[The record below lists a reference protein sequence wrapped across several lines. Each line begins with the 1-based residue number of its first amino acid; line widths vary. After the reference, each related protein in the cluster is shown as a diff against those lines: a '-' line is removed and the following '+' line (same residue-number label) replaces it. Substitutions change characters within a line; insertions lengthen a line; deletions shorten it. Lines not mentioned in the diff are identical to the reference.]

1 MRDKKRKL
9 AMSKKNIW
17 YLPGPF
23 HRYSED
29 IKALAKASGLRI
41 VDASVTESREDAAD
55 DVPDVTIKELPKV
68 LLIGGGNSSVDIDAF
83 RAELESVGLIVESFA
98 EQALARPEG
107 DLGPIA
113 DRLFQVFEAVNAGV
127 ESLIRERDGEVEKA
141 QNLQRKLDELVAQTA
156 QGRQVSGEERE
167 AKEVAELKAKLDAS
181 NVTYRANA
189 SKESLQKQVDELPK
203 A

>member
-1 MRDKKRKL
+1 
-9 AMSKKNIW
+9 MSNKNIW

-23 HRYSED
+23 HQYQED
-29 IKALAKASGLRI
+29 VKALAKASGLRI

-55 DVPDVTIKELPKV
+55 DVPDVTIKELPTV
-68 LLIGGGNSSVDIDAF
+68 LLLGGGNSSVDIDAF

-98 EQALARPEG
+98 DQALVRPEG

-127 ESLIRERDGEVEKA
+127 ESLIRERDGGAEKVNSLQKQVDDLLA
-141 QNLQRKLDELVAQTA
+141 QAAKARLET
-156 QGRQVSGEERE
+156 EESKE
-167 AKEVAELKAKLDAS
+167 AKDVAELKAQLDAAK
-181 NVTYRANA
+181 VTYRANA
-189 SKESLQKQVDELPK
+189 SKESLQKQVEELPK

>member
-1 MRDKKRKL
+1 
-9 AMSKKNIW
+9 MSNKNIW

-23 HRYSED
+23 HQYQED
-29 IKALAKASGLRI
+29 VKALAKENGLRI

-55 DVPDVTIKELPKV
+55 DVPEVTVKEVPKV
-68 LLIGGGNSSVDIDAF
+68 LLIDGSNSSVNIDAF

-98 EQALARPEG
+98 DQALVRPEG

-127 ESLIRERDGEVEKA
+127 ESLIRQRDGEVEKVKA
-141 QNLQRKLDELVAQTA
+141 LQL
-156 QGRQVSGEERE
+156 QVDDLLQQADKAGQVDTE
-167 AKEVAELKAKLDAS
+167 AKEIAGLKAKLDEAK
-181 NVTYRANA
+181 VPYRANA
-189 SKESLQKQVDELPK
+189 SKESLEKLVADLPK

>member
-1 MRDKKRKL
+1 
-9 AMSKKNIW
+9 MSNKNIW

-23 HRYSED
+23 HQYQED
-29 IKALAKASGLRI
+29 VKALAKASGLRI

-55 DVPDVTIKELPKV
+55 EVPDVTIKELPTV
-68 LLIGGGNSSVDIDAF
+68 LLLGGGNSSVDIDAF

-98 EQALARPEG
+98 DQALVRPEG

-127 ESLIRERDGEVEKA
+127 ESLIRERDGEVEKVKVLQKQVDDLLA
-141 QNLQRKLDELVAQTA
+141 QAEKTA
-156 QGRQVSGEERE
+156 QADAE
-167 AKEVAELKAKLDAS
+167 AKEVADLKAKLDAA

-189 SKESLQKQVDELPK
+189 SKESLQKQVDEL
-203 A
+203 AR

>member
-1 MRDKKRKL
+1 
-9 AMSKKNIW
+9 MSNKNIW

-23 HRYSED
+23 HQYQED
-29 IKALAKASGLRI
+29 VKALAKASGLRI

-55 DVPDVTIKELPKV
+55 DVPEVPIKEQPKV
-68 LLIGGGNSSVDIDAF
+68 LLIGGGSSSIDIDAY

-107 DLGPIA
+107 DLSPIA

-127 ESLIRERDGEVEKA
+127 ESLIRERDGEVERA

-167 AKEVAELKAKLDAS
+167 AKEVAELKAKLDAA

-189 SKESLQKQVDELPK
+189 SKESLEKLVADLPK